1 MTAHTYNLL
10 AGLAGAVL
18 AMFALSVLAP
28 NGLLIYLFM
37 LVAGVVIVVISYRN
51 TLEGK

>member
-10 AGLAGAVL
+10 AGLIGTVL
-18 AMFALSVLAP
+18 AMYALSVLAP
-28 NGLLIYLFM
+28 NGLLIYLLM
-37 LVAGVVIVVISYRN
+37 LVAGVVVVVTAYRN

>member
-10 AGLAGAVL
+10 AGLIGTVL
-18 AMFALSVLAP
+18 AMYALSVLAP
-28 NGLLIYLFM
+28 NGLLIHLFM
-37 LVAGVVIVVISYRN
+37 LMAGVVIVVTAYRN

>member
-1 MTAHTYNLL
+1 MTSHTYNLL
-10 AGLAGAVL
+10 AGLVGTVL

-28 NGLLIYLFM
+28 NGLLVYLLM
-37 LVAGVVIVVISYRN
+37 LVVGVVIVVSAYRN

>member
-10 AGLAGAVL
+10 AGSAGTAM
-18 AMFALSVLAP
+18 AMFALAELAP
-28 NGLLIYLFM
+28 NGLLIYLLM

>member
-10 AGLAGAVL
+10 AGLAGSAM
-18 AMFALSVLAP
+18 AMFALAELAP
-28 NGLLIYLFM
+28 NGLLIYLLM
-37 LVAGVVIVVISYRN
+37 LVAGVAIVVISYRN